1 MTMLPAVTVSSSTSL
16 LPSVLPAAVAP
27 RRRALYLVGEA
38 ERSAPKPVAEAGR
51 TMISIN
57 GRWTALR
64 GSTVSYAQLLRIAY
78 PDREGQSPGSATVS
92 YRHALDSGLTGL
104 LTPGDVVPLTE
115 GLLVNVN
122 ATFAS

>member
-1 MTMLPAVTVSSSTSL
+1 MLPTIPQAAETMPAPTI
-16 LPSVLPAAVAP
+16 LPPVAPP

-38 ERSAPKPVAEAGR
+38 ERSTPKPVATEGR

-64 GSTVSYAQLLRIAY
+64 GRVVTYTQLLRFVY
-78 PDREGQSPGSATVS
+78 PDREGQDPGIATVS
-92 YRHALDSGLTGL
+92 YRHPDTDRRAGL
-104 LTPGDVVPLTE
+104 LTPGDAIPLTD
-115 GLLVNVN
+115 GLLFNVN